1 MPSTTTE
8 RSEPITFEIPEY
20 VKLMDFPKIE
30 SQFVAILG
38 HDHVNRGMIASPYHT
53 RCIQQGEI
61 HELVYVYENEEGLI
75 DLNDAWYL
83 GFIEF
88 KESCVLAKGMAAE
101 IDGEEIGTLIGFD
114 TTHVPNHFN
123 ILIASKTP
131 HTGTSRGIKIKD
143 KCFFEMT
150 PKRGFSNQ

>member
-1 MPSTTTE
+1 M
-8 RSEPITFEIPEY
+8 
-20 VKLMDFPKIE
+20 VFPKIE

-61 HELVYVYENEEGLI
+61 HELVIIFEHEDGRI

-88 KESCVLAKGMAAE
+88 QEGCVLAKGMAVE
-101 IDGEEIGTLIGFD
+101 IDGAAIGTLVGFD

-131 HTGTSRGIKIKD
+131 QIGTTSGLQIRNQ
-143 KCFFEMT
+143 CFFEM
-150 PKRGFSNQ
+150 KGQKG